1 MSAQSPMHASLQVTH
16 RSLVLGTQTVDI
28 VLDALQGP
36 TLALAGRWSQLG
48 RSSEKLTGSLV
59 NVADDVDL
67 GAGSNLSVALL
78 ETEAVAEP
86 VAAALH
92 KVQNSDGAPR
102 CQLCQSDALELAT
115 RDEAS
120 VLAVAEPL
128 ALVAGVRKRLVVL
141 ASGLVV
147 SDVQGAA
154 AELGA
159 VHRVQSL
166 RRLVSAQEG
175 DEAVAARA
183 TTLITH
189 DAGVDDLAEGREGV
203 TEEGTGNV
211 PIEVLSSAEN
221 SQT

>member
-1 MSAQSPMHASLQVTH
+1 M
-16 RSLVLGTQTVDI
+16 
-28 VLDALQGP
+28 
-36 TLALAGRWSQLG
+36 
-48 RSSEKLTGSLV
+48 

-67 GAGSNLSVALL
+67 GAGSDLSVALL
-78 ETEAVAEP
+78 ESEAVAEP

-92 KVQNSDGAPR
+92 KVQNSDGALR
-102 CQLCQSDALELAT
+102 GQIGQSDALQLAAGN
-115 RDEAS
+115 EAC
-120 VLAVAEPL
+120 VLAVTEPL

-166 RRLVSAQEG
+166 RRLVSAQER
-175 DEAVAARA
+175 DEAVTTRA

-189 DAGVDDLAEGREGV
+189 DAGVDDLAEGRKGV
-203 TEEGTGNV
+203 AEEGTGNV
-211 PIEVLSSAEN
+211 PIEVLSSAVN
-221 SQT
+221 SGA